1 MKMLSVKSQT
11 VALSGLGVVLISGG
25 FYFQG
30 FGEFEKVT
38 NVIVDGNFSAQMI
51 SGFSTVSGFSVNA
64 FGTIVSNNAVRVQ
77 VEKVAMS
84 GGATS
89 IVAGS
94 GETFGSSG
102 VTINV
107 LAFGE

>member
-1 MKMLSVKSQT
+1 MKMLSMKSQT

-38 NVIVDGNFSAQMI
+38 DVQVAGNFSTQMT
-51 SGFSTVSGFSVNA
+51 SGFSTVSGFRVTA
-64 FGTIVSNNAVRVQ
+64 FGTVVSNNAVRVQ
-77 VEKVAMS
+77 VEKIAMS
-84 GGATS
+84 GAITT
-89 IVAGS
+89 VAGS

-102 VTINV
+102 VTITV
-107 LAFGE
+107 LAAGE